1 MDLLALYRS
10 PEALAE
16 VLTAGAQYLA
26 ELLQGFALV
35 YREGTDSSDPDG
47 WAGLLSPEDARSAA
61 AALESFRGQV
71 AMSDRGLRVNPPE
84 EPGSVA
90 EKGAGGIYGFPLRY
104 DGQTRGVALVGCP
117 GPWPRPRSPKI
128 EAALRQLSLVLD
140 HYAVR
145 VGAGANKGEA
155 DTDEVLQL
163 SEQLLAYEVELKR
176 AEEKMEAVEKGRDDL
191 VEKLSHE
198 LRIPVHGMSER
209 VISVLTAEHDALS
222 PSSRQAL
229 RQALDDGATFLRT
242 LQHMLDLWRLKQGPV
257 PLEIRE
263 INLYE
268 VVEEAIFNVQD
279 RLEPGVEI
287 VRSLPSGLPRIRTD
301 LAKLNQILF
310 SLLDNAV
317 KFTQSGRIELDLQLE
332 EGQLLCTVVDTG
344 IGMTPEDQKRAVEE
358 FFQVDSS
365 ADGRHR
371 GAGLGLPLASA
382 LVARL
387 GGAVSVT
394 SEVGR
399 GSRFSFTLP
408 VSATGS

>member
-1 MDLLALYRS
+1 VA
-10 PEALAE
+10 
-16 VLTAGAQYLA
+16 
-26 ELLQGFALV
+26 
-35 YREGTDSSDPDG
+35 
-47 WAGLLSPEDARSAA
+47 ARA
-61 AALESFRGQV
+61 
-71 AMSDRGLRVNPPE
+71 
-84 EPGSVA
+84 
-90 EKGAGGIYGFPLRY
+90 
-104 DGQTRGVALVGCP
+104 
-117 GPWPRPRSPKI
+117 
-128 EAALRQLSLVLD
+128 
-140 HYAVR
+140 
-145 VGAGANKGEA
+145 GAGANKGEA

-242 LQHMLDLWRLKQGPV
+242 LQHMLDLWKLKQGPV

>member
-1 MDLLALYRS
+1 
-10 PEALAE
+10 
-16 VLTAGAQYLA
+16 
-26 ELLQGFALV
+26 
-35 YREGTDSSDPDG
+35 
-47 WAGLLSPEDARSAA
+47 
-61 AALESFRGQV
+61 
-71 AMSDRGLRVNPPE
+71 
-84 EPGSVA
+84 
-90 EKGAGGIYGFPLRY
+90 
-104 DGQTRGVALVGCP
+104 
-117 GPWPRPRSPKI
+117 
-128 EAALRQLSLVLD
+128 
-140 HYAVR
+140 
-145 VGAGANKGEA
+145 
-155 DTDEVLQL
+155 
-163 SEQLLAYEVELKR
+163 
-176 AEEKMEAVEKGRDDL
+176 
-191 VEKLSHE
+191 
-198 LRIPVHGMSER
+198 
-209 VISVLTAEHDALS
+209 
-222 PSSRQAL
+222 
-229 RQALDDGATFLRT
+229 
-242 LQHMLDLWRLKQGPV
+242 MLDLWKLKQGPG

-408 VSATGS
+408 VSATAS